1 MARFWTIL
9 ELLIMT
15 GAFNISHRIS
25 HCVNVYFFLVSEEKE
40 TMTYF
45 AAHFEQQ
52 IQRYKTLV
60 SLLK

>member
-1 MARFWTIL
+1 MN
-9 ELLIMT
+9 
-15 GAFNISHRIS
+15 GDFNIFDRTSQ
-25 HCVNVYFFLVSEEKE
+25 CVNVFFFFLVSEEKE